1 MEKCLIY
8 IIFAQ
13 EFKEACQNVEA
24 ACLAGS
30 MRIEAEQCRRDFL
43 RVEAFP
49 GICEAE
55 CTLGKCVRMHGNP
68 QRDTCV
74 FNLKPELQQPNLQK
88 DHEYLAEA
96 QAQITFEW
104 TVLECVWEGAVQ
116 SLVFR

>member
-1 MEKCLIY
+1 MIY
-8 IIFAQ
+8 IIFSQ
-13 EFKEACQNVEA
+13 EFKEACQNVKA

-30 MRIEAEQCRRDFL
+30 MRIGAEQCHRDIH

-49 GICEAE
+49 AICEAE
-55 CTLGKCVRMHGNP
+55 CTLGKCVEMRGNP
-68 QRDTCV
+68 QRVTSV
-74 FNLKPELQQPNLQK
+74 FNLKPDLQQPNHQK

-104 TVLECVWEGAVQ
+104 TVLQCVWEGAAQ